1 MKQPELGRRIAE
13 LRKAK
18 GLTQEDLVSKCN
30 LNVRTLQRIESGS
43 VTPRSYTIREIAAAL
58 DHELFDLS
66 NHTPENT
73 TEEKTSGRIAGRLRE
88 LFNLKIYTMA
98 KVSVLLATVLVTG
111 FSIYTQ
117 TGHASGLDEKNYVK
131 DTSRG
136 IEMFVPKGL
145 NRYGADG
152 SKDTL
157 YVWAGKD
164 LIQEYNSEIF
174 LNGEFAGHAKKGE
187 TLLLENGILYKKQRL
202 SSKKNLWVYNPAK
215 KSPSFTVNNVNYI
228 TPVPLSNPKSSPKG
242 EIYPV
247 GKHIIR
253 EKNDSIYLNDAY
265 QGKAYAGDT
274 VILRDSKLIIKRHAE
289 PDVSLLFDSDPII
302 VLCNLDKP
310 KEHKISLFII
320 DGRRYIS
327 TNNAPPSTMPAPS
340 KADFMQIIQKEAGA
354 TFNDYTKTIPE
365 DVRKKIENVVIA
377 TTKKGK

>member
-58 DHELFDLS
+58 DRELFDLS

-117 TGHASGLDEKNYVK
+117 TSRASGLDEKNYVK

-136 IEMFVPKGL
+136 IKMFVPKGL
-145 NRYGADG
+145 NRYGTD
-152 SKDTL
+152 SSRDTL

-174 LNGEFAGHAKKGE
+174 LNGEFAGRAKKGE

-228 TPVPLSNPKSSPKG
+228 TLS
-242 EIYPV
+242 
-247 GKHIIR
+247 
-253 EKNDSIYLNDAY
+253 L
-265 QGKAYAGDT
+265 
-274 VILRDSKLIIKRHAE
+274 
-289 PDVSLLFDSDPII
+289 
-302 VLCNLDKP
+302 
-310 KEHKISLFII
+310 
-320 DGRRYIS
+320 
-327 TNNAPPSTMPAPS
+327 
-340 KADFMQIIQKEAGA
+340 
-354 TFNDYTKTIPE
+354 
-365 DVRKKIENVVIA
+365 
-377 TTKKGK
+377 

>member
-13 LRKAK
+13 LRKVK

-43 VTPRSYTIREIAAAL
+43 VTPRSYTIKEIAAAL
-58 DHELFDLS
+58 GHELSDLS
-66 NHTPENT
+66 NHMLKNT
-73 TEEKTSGRIAGRLRE
+73 VEEKTSGRIADRLRE
-88 LFNLKIYTMA
+88 LFNLKIYTMT
-98 KVSVLLATVLVTG
+98 KVSVLLATVLIAG

-117 TGHASGLDEKNYVK
+117 TSRASGFDEKNYVK

-136 IEMFVPKGL
+136 IKMYLERNL
-145 NRYGADG
+145 NRYGCNGAG
-152 SKDTL
+152 DTL

-164 LIQEYNSEIF
+164 VIQEYNSEIF

-187 TLLLENGILYKKQRL
+187 TLLLENGILYNKQRL

-228 TPVPLSNPKSSPKG
+228 TPVPLSNPKSTEKG

-247 GKHIIR
+247 GKHIIH
-253 EKNDSIYLNDAY
+253 EKDNKIYLNDVY
-265 QGKAYAGDT
+265 QGEAFTNDT
-274 VILRDSKLIIKRHAE
+274 VILRDDRLIIKRYVTSN
-289 PDVSLLFDSDPII
+289 VSLLYDSEPIT

-310 KEHKISLFII
+310 TKHKLTLFII

-327 TNNAPPSTMPAPS
+327 TYDAPPATMS
-340 KADFMQIIQKEAGA
+340 NTSEIESMQIIKDEGVWSS
-354 TFNDYTKTIPE
+354 DYIKSIPE
-365 DVRKKIENVVIA
+365 NTREKITSVVIV
-377 TTKKGK
+377 TTKKATD